1 MIRSGRTDLPL
12 SRDPSVRLVPWI
24 IGLMTY
30 LACLMLAGSLLLSE
44 MLGQWTNGLS
54 GTVTVQVLPQEQEAP
69 ELLNERVEK
78 LVRILERTDGID
90 EVRAIPL
97 EEIAALLEPWV
108 GGTASLDALP
118 LPRLIDM
125 RLNVAAPP
133 PMGELKTMLSNAD
146 PGALL
151 DDHGIWQDQLADLVI
166 ALELVAGFIVL
177 LVGLATIGIVIFATR
192 SGMAA
197 HQDVIEVLHL
207 IGAEDGYVARQ
218 FQNLALTQG
227 LRGGIIG
234 IAMGAATI
242 WGLGYAADHIDSSIL
257 PQVKLLAWHW
267 VVLASLPAV
276 TALIARSTARRTVVR
291 SLTRMV

>member
-1 MIRSGRTDLPL
+1 MIRRRTDLPL
-12 SRDPSVRLVPWI
+12 SRDPSVRLLPWI

-44 MLGQWTNGLS
+44 LLGQWTSGLS
-54 GTVTVQVLPQEQEAP
+54 GTVTVQVLPR
-69 ELLNERVEK
+69 EREPARQLDQRVDK
-78 LVRILERTDGID
+78 LVRILQRTDGIAGARAVPLD
-90 EVRAIPL
+90 EV
-97 EEIAALLEPWV
+97 AALLEPWL
-108 GGTASLDALP
+108 GGTTALEALP
-118 LPRLIDM
+118 LPRLIDV
-125 RLNVAAPP
+125 RLDMTDAPP
-133 PMGELKTMLSNAD
+133 MEALKTMLSNAD

-151 DDHGIWQDQLADLVI
+151 DDHGIWQDQLAGLVG
-166 ALELVAGFIVL
+166 ALELVAGFVVL
-177 LVGLATIGIVIFATR
+177 LVGLATVGIVIFATR

-207 IGAEDGYVARQ
+207 IGAEDGYIARQ
-218 FQNLALTQG
+218 FQGLALSQG

-242 WGLGYAADHIDSSIL
+242 WGLGYAADHIDSAIL
-257 PQVKLLAWHW
+257 PQVRLLAWHW

-276 TALIARSTARRTVVR
+276 TALIARSTARRTVMR